1 MAKEKTAINL
11 EKSLQMLEQL
21 VEKMEQ
27 GNLDLESSMKLFEQG
42 VSLVKQ
48 CQTTLAQAE
57 QKVQI
62 LTESNGEKSLCDF
75 KEEE

>member
-62 LTESNGEKSLCDF
+62 LTESNGEKSL
-75 KEEE
+75 